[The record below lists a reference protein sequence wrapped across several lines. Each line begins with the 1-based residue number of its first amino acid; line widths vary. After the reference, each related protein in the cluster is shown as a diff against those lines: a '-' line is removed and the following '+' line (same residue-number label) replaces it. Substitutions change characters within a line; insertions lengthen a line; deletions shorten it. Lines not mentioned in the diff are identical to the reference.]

1 MAEVGVHLS
10 CQTAFNYMEI
20 TIEKI
25 VHGGDA
31 MGRAPDG
38 RPVFVPFAAPG
49 ERVRTEPEESHK
61 GFFRARLLE
70 VVEPS
75 PDRIAPRCR
84 HFGECGGCQFQHLTY
99 ASQVRV
105 KESILREQLIRLGGM
120 PEAPIRPVIVS
131 PDEWNYRNH
140 IQATPAGNRLGYF
153 RAGSQVVLPIEECH
167 LPEPRLW
174 ELWNN
179 LDWEPDPGLRQI
191 GFRAGDDDEM
201 IVFEGGSGAIP
212 EVVVESD
219 VSAAWLDPEGATFYL
234 AGGPLR
240 YEILGRA
247 FTVSAGSFFQINTG
261 RIPAMVNTVME
272 LADPARDET
281 VLDVYCGTGLFSAFL
296 AGLAARV
303 IGIEES
309 PSAAADFEVNL
320 DPFDSVELYAAP
332 AEVALGAITA
342 RADVAVVDPPRSGL
356 SAQAM
361 RALLLA
367 APGRIVMISCEMST
381 LARDAR
387 ILSRAGYRLTDLV
400 PIDMFPQTSHLETVS
415 RWIKE

>member
-1 MAEVGVHLS
+1 
-10 CQTAFNYMEI
+10 MEI

-38 RPVFVPFAAPG
+38 RPVFIPFAAPG
-49 ERVRTEPEESHK
+49 ERIRVEMRESRK

-70 VVEPS
+70 VLEPA

-84 HFGECGGCQFQHLTY
+84 HFGECGGCQFQHLAY
-99 ASQVRV
+99 PSQVRA
-105 KESILREQLIRLGGM
+105 KESILREQLLRLGGIL
-120 PEAPIRPVIVS
+120 EAPIRPTIVS
-131 PDEWNYRNH
+131 PNAWNYRNH
-140 IQATPAGNRLGYF
+140 VQGTPAGKRLGFF
-153 RAGSQVVLPIEECH
+153 RAGSQEVLPIDECH

-174 ELWNN
+174 ELWNK
-179 LDWEPDPGLRQI
+179 LDWEPGPGLRQI

-201 IVFEGGSGAIP
+201 IVFEGEAGQIP

-219 VSAAWLDPEGATFYL
+219 VSAAWLDSQGEAFYL

-247 FTVSAGSFFQINTG
+247 FTVSAGSFFQVNTAQ
-261 RIPAMVNTVME
+261 IPAMVKTVMGMAE
-272 LADPARDET
+272 PTGNET
-281 VLDVYCGTGLFSAFL
+281 ALDIYCGTGLFSAFL
-296 AGLAARV
+296 AERAARV

-309 PSAAADFEVNL
+309 ASAAADFEINL
-320 DPFDSVELYAAP
+320 DTYDTVELYAAS
-332 AEVALGAITA
+332 AEAALEAITA
-342 RADVAVVDPPRSGL
+342 RVDVAVVDPPRSGL
-356 SAQAM
+356 SAPAM
-361 RALLLA
+361 RALLRA
-367 APGRIVMISCEMST
+367 APGRVVMVSCEMST

-387 ILSRAGYRLTDLV
+387 ILTRAGYRLTDLA

-415 RWIKE
+415 CWIKE

>member
-1 MAEVGVHLS
+1 
-10 CQTAFNYMEI
+10 MEI

-49 ERVRTEPEESHK
+49 ERIRVEPEESRK
-61 GFFRARLLE
+61 GFFRARLVE
-70 VVEPS
+70 VIEPA

-99 ASQVRV
+99 ASQVRA
-105 KESILREQLIRLGGM
+105 KESILREQLLRLGGI
-120 PEAPIRPVIVS
+120 PDAPIRPVIVS
-131 PDEWNYRNH
+131 ASEWNYRNH
-140 IQATPAGNRLGYF
+140 VQGTPAGSRLGFF
-153 RAGSQVVLPIEECH
+153 RAGSQSVLPIEECH

-179 LDWEPDPGLRQI
+179 LEWEPDPGLRQI

-201 IVFEGGSGAIP
+201 IVFEGEAGGIP

-219 VSAAWLDPEGATFYL
+219 VSAAWLDSQGETFYL

-247 FTVSAGSFFQINTG
+247 FMVSAGSFFQVNTG

-272 LADPARDET
+272 LADPGRDET
-281 VLDVYCGTGLFSAFL
+281 ALDIYCGTGLFSAFL
-296 AGLAARV
+296 AERAARV
-303 IGIEES
+303 VGIEES

-320 DPFDSVELYAAP
+320 DSFDTVELYAAS
-332 AEVALGAITA
+332 AEAALEAITA
-342 RADVAVVDPPRSGL
+342 RAEVAVVDPPRSGL
-356 SAQAM
+356 SAEAM
-361 RALLLA
+361 RALLHA
-367 APGRIVMISCEMST
+367 APGRIVMVSCEMST

-387 ILSRAGYRLTDLV
+387 ILARAGYRLTDLV

-415 RWIKE
+415 RWMKE

>member
-1 MAEVGVHLS
+1 
-10 CQTAFNYMEI
+10 MEI

-38 RPVFVPFAAPG
+38 RPVFITFAAPG
-49 ERVRTEPEESHK
+49 ERIRVEMRESRK

-70 VVEPS
+70 VLEPA

-84 HFGECGGCQFQHLTY
+84 HFGECGGCQFQHLAY
-99 ASQVRV
+99 PSQVRA
-105 KESILREQLIRLGGM
+105 KESILREQLLRLGGIL
-120 PEAPIRPVIVS
+120 EAPIRPTIVS
-131 PDEWNYRNH
+131 PNAWNYRNH
-140 IQATPAGNRLGYF
+140 VQGTPAGKRLGFF
-153 RAGSQVVLPIEECH
+153 RAGSQEVLPIDECH

-174 ELWNN
+174 ELWNK
-179 LDWEPDPGLRQI
+179 LDWEPGPGLRQI

-201 IVFEGGSGAIP
+201 IVFEGEAGQIP

-219 VSAAWLDPEGATFYL
+219 VSAAWLDSQGEAFYL

-247 FTVSAGSFFQINTG
+247 FTVSAGSFFQVNTAQ
-261 RIPAMVNTVME
+261 IPAMVKTVMGMAE
-272 LADPARDET
+272 PTGNET
-281 VLDVYCGTGLFSAFL
+281 ALDIYCGTGLFSAFL
-296 AGLAARV
+296 AERAARV

-309 PSAAADFEVNL
+309 ASAAADFEINL
-320 DPFDSVELYAAP
+320 DTYDTVELYAAS
-332 AEVALGAITA
+332 AEAALEAITA
-342 RADVAVVDPPRSGL
+342 RVDVAVVDPPRSGL
-356 SAQAM
+356 SAPAM
-361 RALLLA
+361 RALLRA
-367 APGRIVMISCEMST
+367 APGRVVMVSCEMST

-387 ILSRAGYRLTDLV
+387 ILTRAGYRLTDLA

>member
-1 MAEVGVHLS
+1 
-10 CQTAFNYMEI
+10 MEI
-20 TIEKI
+20 LIEKI
-25 VHGGDA
+25 VHGGDG

-49 ERVRTEPEESHK
+49 ERIRVEPGESHK

-70 VVEPS
+70 VIESS
-75 PDRIAPRCR
+75 PDRTAPRCR

-99 ASQVRV
+99 ASQVRA
-105 KESILREQLIRLGGM
+105 KESILREQLVRLGGI
-120 PEAPIRPVIVS
+120 PEAPIRPTVVS
-131 PDEWNYRNH
+131 PNDWNYRNH
-140 IQATPAGNRLGYF
+140 IQATPSGKKLGYF
-153 RAGSQVVLPIEECH
+153 RAGSQEVLPIEECH

-174 ELWNN
+174 DLWNN
-179 LDWEPDPGLRQI
+179 LEWEPDPGLRQI

-201 IVFEGGSGAIP
+201 IVFEGEAGMIP
-212 EVVVESD
+212 EVIVESD
-219 VSAAWLDPEGATFYL
+219 VSAAWLDSEGGAFYL

-247 FTVSAGSFFQINTG
+247 FTVSAGSFFQVNTG
-261 RIPAMVNTVME
+261 QIPAMVKTVLE

-281 VLDVYCGTGLFSAFL
+281 VLDIYCGTGLFSAFL
-296 AGLAARV
+296 AGRAARV

-320 DPFDSVELYAAP
+320 NEFDAVELYAAS
-332 AEVALGAITA
+332 AEAALGAITA
-342 RADVAVVDPPRSGL
+342 RAELAVVDPPRSGL

-361 RALLLA
+361 RALLAA
-367 APGRIVMISCEMST
+367 APGRIVMVSCEMST

-415 RWIKE
+415 RWKKE

>member
-1 MAEVGVHLS
+1 
-10 CQTAFNYMEI
+10 MEI

-38 RPVFVPFAAPG
+38 RPVFIPFAAPG
-49 ERVRTEPEESHK
+49 ERIRVEMRESRK

-70 VVEPS
+70 VLEPA

-84 HFGECGGCQFQHLTY
+84 HFGECGGCQFQHLAY
-99 ASQVRV
+99 PSQVRA
-105 KESILREQLIRLGGM
+105 KESILREQLLRLGGIL
-120 PEAPIRPVIVS
+120 EAPIRPTIVS
-131 PDEWNYRNH
+131 PNAWNYRNH
-140 IQATPAGNRLGYF
+140 VQGTPAGKRLGFF
-153 RAGSQVVLPIEECH
+153 RAGSQEVLPIDECH

-174 ELWNN
+174 ELWNK
-179 LDWEPDPGLRQI
+179 LDWEPGPGLRQI

-201 IVFEGGSGAIP
+201 IVFEGEAGQIP

-219 VSAAWLDPEGATFYL
+219 VSAAWLDSQGEAFYL

-247 FTVSAGSFFQINTG
+247 FTVSAGSFFQVNTAQ
-261 RIPAMVNTVME
+261 IPAMVKTVMGMAE
-272 LADPARDET
+272 PAGNET
-281 VLDVYCGTGLFSAFL
+281 ALDIYCGTGLFSAFL
-296 AGLAARV
+296 AERAARV

-309 PSAAADFEVNL
+309 ASAAADFEINL
-320 DPFDSVELYAAP
+320 DTYDTVELYAAS
-332 AEVALGAITA
+332 AEAALEAITA
-342 RADVAVVDPPRSGL
+342 RVDVAVVDPPRSGL
-356 SAQAM
+356 SAPAM
-361 RALLLA
+361 RALLRA
-367 APGRIVMISCEMST
+367 APGRVVMVSCEMST

-387 ILSRAGYRLTDLV
+387 ILTRAGYRLTDLA

>member
-1 MAEVGVHLS
+1 
-10 CQTAFNYMEI
+10 MEI

-38 RPVFVPFAAPG
+38 RPVFIPFAAPG
-49 ERVRTEPEESHK
+49 ERIRVEMRESRK

-70 VVEPS
+70 VLEPA

-84 HFGECGGCQFQHLTY
+84 HFGECGGCQFQHLAY
-99 ASQVRV
+99 PSQVRA
-105 KESILREQLIRLGGM
+105 KESILREQLLRLGGIL
-120 PEAPIRPVIVS
+120 EAPIRPTIVS
-131 PDEWNYRNH
+131 PNAWNYRNH
-140 IQATPAGNRLGYF
+140 VQGTPAGKRLGFF
-153 RAGSQVVLPIEECH
+153 RAGSQEVLPIDECH

-174 ELWNN
+174 ELWNK
-179 LDWEPDPGLRQI
+179 LDWEPGPGLRQI

-201 IVFEGGSGAIP
+201 IVFEGEAGQIP

-219 VSAAWLDPEGATFYL
+219 VSAAWLDSQGEAFYL

-247 FTVSAGSFFQINTG
+247 FTVSAGSFFQVNTAQ
-261 RIPAMVNTVME
+261 IPAMVKTVMGMAE
-272 LADPARDET
+272 PTGNET
-281 VLDVYCGTGLFSAFL
+281 ALDIYCGTGLFSAFL
-296 AGLAARV
+296 AERAARV

-309 PSAAADFEVNL
+309 ASAAADFEINL
-320 DPFDSVELYAAP
+320 DTYDTVELYAAS
-332 AEVALGAITA
+332 AEAALEAITA
-342 RADVAVVDPPRSGL
+342 RVDVAVVDPPRSGL
-356 SAQAM
+356 SAPAM
-361 RALLLA
+361 RALLRA
-367 APGRIVMISCEMST
+367 APGRVVMVSCEMST

-387 ILSRAGYRLTDLV
+387 ILTRAGYRLTDLA